1 MLTSIKT
8 LLASIVDYAGL
19 FPPAKLDMQ
28 QAIANYTQDQTTPYN
43 WMLGRFVLPISRLSE
58 FEALL
63 PGFQL
68 QQWSLSLIL
77 SKDWQ
82 AEIEKMQSNEKITI
96 SSLEFPP
103 LLPAEIEKIIPHLPP
118 GIEAFFEIPLSDN
131 LEAYLA
137 ILQNTGAAAKIRTGG
152 ITADAFPS
160 VTQLSQSI
168 FSFAEAKLP
177 FKATAGLHHPLRGN
191 YRLTYEPNSDFT
203 IMHGFLNVAILAA
216 FIYWQKIASQQG
228 LELLQESSIKN
239 FQFKED
245 SITWRDRCL
254 SLAEI
259 EQTRKQFFRSF
270 GSCSFQEPIHDLK
283 NLKLL

>member
-1 MLTSIKT
+1 MFASIKM

-28 QAIANYTQDQTTPYN
+28 QAIATCDRHHQSPYN

-63 PGFQL
+63 PEFQL

-82 AEIEKMQSNEKITI
+82 AEMEKIQSNAKITI

-103 LLPAEIEKIIPHLPP
+103 LPPIEIEKIIPHLPP

-137 ILQNTGAAAKIRTGG
+137 TLQNTGAAAKIRTGG

-160 VTQLSQSI
+160 VTQLCQTI
-168 FSFAEAKLP
+168 FSFAEAQIS
-177 FKATAGLHHPLRGN
+177 FKATAGLHHPLPGN
-191 YRLTYEPNSDFT
+191 YRLTYDLNSDRT

-216 FIYWQKIASQQG
+216 FIYWQKVTLQQAR
-228 LELLQESSIKN
+228 ELLQESSSKN

-245 SITWRDRCL
+245 TITWHDNCL

-259 EQTRKQFFRSF
+259 EQTRQQFFRSF
-270 GSCSFQEPIHDLK
+270 GSCSFQEPLEDLK
-283 NLKLL
+283 NLKIL